1 MRHPAVLCFLLLL
14 VLSGCENV
22 HNGAAQNRVVKNELV
37 MQLNVH
43 EPNDFVQ
50 EYFNTRR
57 PRDVAKSNL
66 DVAAIDQS
74 SIVDLAGNGGV
85 TNLPCELVA
94 VTRTSDSI
102 SVGLNSQ
109 PMSLANAV
117 TSARAICELVGLPH
131 YEIDSWFNNKRHEDI
146 LEANCAQ
153 RGSVNRRH
161 HSVEIRGSFE
171 TARPW
176 RILYTI
182 TYDLPTS

>member
-1 MRHPAVLCFLLLL
+1 MITHWQDSLIKKKSQIEDLDPNFEKTDPEKGLRWYDIQAFGTEGQGWSDTQRTYARLPAKAEDIVRDPVWQL
-14 VLSGCENV
+14 
-22 HNGAAQNRVVKNELV
+22 AQ
-37 MQLNVH
+37 H
-43 EPNDFVQ
+43 
-50 EYFNTRR
+50 
-57 PRDVAKSNL
+57 S
-66 DVAAIDQS
+66 
-74 SIVDLAGNGGV
+74 AGICV
-85 TNLPCELVA
+85 
-94 VTRTSDSI
+94 RF
-102 SVGLNSQ
+102 
-109 PMSLANAV
+109 V

-131 YEIDSWFNNKRHEDI
+131 YEIDSWFNNKRYEDI